1 MSRYC
6 MFHDNTTHAPVEQIP
21 RLPSLADESRQM
33 NIQGSCTSYIRSRQ
47 ELRRIC
53 LGLSMACC
61 HSALVPMACRLRAS
75 KIPVDSA
82 LALSLALWLCTC
94 GGCAH
99 RCDFD
104 LYLSEK
110 ADKKSAFSTCRIS
123 CPGRQG
129 DPARVDR
136 YHQISPPLIP
146 VLRALTLLPTLTAA
160 QTAFILAEDEY
171 TELSLQSENYGM
183 Q

>member
-82 LALSLALWLCTC
+82 FVGAIIGIVAVVVVLLITVAILTC
-94 GGCAH
+94 ICLRRRTRNQHSAH
-99 RCDFD
+99 V
-104 LYLSEK
+104 E
-110 ADKKSAFSTCRIS
+110 
-123 CPGRQG
+123 
-129 DPARVDR
+129 
-136 YHQISPPLIP
+136 SPVPDVKEI
-146 VLRALTLLPTLTAA
+146 
-160 QTAFILAEDEY
+160 QHEY
-171 TELSLQSENYGM
+171 IGTTK
-183 Q
+183 